1 MIPKEI
7 KNNLLKWDSFDLDI
21 VKFWMALSLVLLPM
35 VYIFISLFILLVH
48 LLKAVTLIVEI
59 KTLTAKLLTQG

>member
-7 KNNLLKWDSFDLDI
+7 KYNLLKWDSFDLDI